1 MRPPGVQLH
10 REGAHVMCLPRQ
22 RHTLP
27 EASEGGGQAF
37 QPAAHC
43 LRRGPPT
50 TCPALPQRA
59 EEGAAGGRTLGCGRA
74 PGALQVQGTRASPP
88 QTCLHWASQGLTG
101 HSPARRRR
109 DRRNSLRMLERGRPP
124 MGAPRVRGLGPRL
137 SSACRQ
143 HRAGPRPGP
152 VRPGW
157 TRAGPGPR
165 RARPESGWPLVQPPW
180 LTDDGAVPA
189 GELRHAASSSPA
201 DVHWPQTLLSPHGHA
216 SPDGDLWPPLALTP
230 HRRAELGFWTLPC
243 PVESL

>member
-1 MRPPGVQLH
+1 
-10 REGAHVMCLPRQ
+10 MCLPPQ

-37 QPAAHC
+37 QPAAHR

-74 PGALQVQGTRASPP
+74 PGALQVQGTQASPP

-101 HSPARRRR
+101 HGPARRSR
-109 DRRNSLRMLERGRPP
+109 DRRNGLRMLERGRPP
-124 MGAPRVRGLGPRL
+124 RGAPRVPSLGPWP

-189 GELRHAASSSPA
+189 GELRHAASS
-201 DVHWPQTLLSPHGHA
+201 PHGHA
-216 SPDGDLWPPLALTP
+216 SPDGDPWPPLALTP